1 MFELIYSEK
10 FVGQLKKL
18 PREVQK
24 RIANSLERT
33 RIRPQTHMKKLVGDP
48 LWRLRVGDYR
58 IIVEIKMGK
67 LLIFVIEVK
76 HRRNIY
82 K

>member
-18 PREVQK
+18 PSEVQK
-24 RIANSLERT
+24 RIINSLERT
-33 RIRPQTHMKKLVGDP
+33 RIRPQAYMKKLVGNP

-58 IIVEIKMGK
+58 VIVEIKMGK